1 MNNQYNVWCKWHPLK
16 TVILGDCYPIEFYQ
30 GIKNDKIKSALM
42 KITEDTLEDLSYY
55 EQILKQFGCNVL
67 RPSIDKNIR
76 IENFIEN
83 SVIKGGVPRAPL
95 QARDFQFVLGN
106 KIYIAGDDA
115 NGEFTSLLKNY
126 NQKDIDDYKSIEND
140 PDYIMSRDHYNF
152 VAGESWP
159 LYDDY
164 VNKNFKN
171 TSFEIVEEIKSFG
184 WKFITPPPS
193 NTLVGK
199 DLYID
204 DAYGGTSKSVINR
217 YRQSHPYLRINQL
230 NIGGH
235 SDGCFHTL
243 KNGAILSLRN
253 IQAYEKTFPNW
264 DVCYLP
270 NQSWDLVRPFLDFK
284 FKVGGKWWVP
294 GEEENDEF
302 TTFVETWLQ
311 DWVGYCEESVF
322 DVNVLMLDENH
333 VCVNN
338 YNETAFAFFKK
349 HKIEPIIVPWRHR
362 YFWDG
367 GLHCITLDL
376 YREGVMEDY
385 FPDRTT
391 EIVDLGF
398 D

>member
-30 GIKNDKIKSALM
+30 NVKNDKIKSALM
-42 KITEDTLEDLSYY
+42 KITEETLEDLANY
-55 EQILKQFGCNVL
+55 ERMLKQFGCDVL
-67 RPSIDKNIR
+67 RPTIDKNIK

-83 SVIKGGVPRAPL
+83 DALKGSVPRAPL

-106 KIYIAGDDA
+106 RLYIVGSDA
-115 NGEFTSLLKNY
+115 NGEFNSLLKKY
-126 NQKDIDDYKSIEND
+126 NQTDMDDYTSIEND
-140 PDYIMSRDHYNF
+140 LDFIFSEDHYAYI
-152 VAGESWP
+152 AGESWP
-159 LYDDY
+159 SYDEY
-164 VNKNFKN
+164 INKDFAN
-171 TSFEIVEEIKSFG
+171 TSFKILEEIKSFG
-184 WKFITPPPS
+184 WKNITPPPS
-193 NTLVGK
+193 NTLVGR

-204 DAYGGTSKSVINR
+204 SEEGGTSPGVIDH
-217 YRQSHPYLRINQL
+217 YLTQLPKLRINRL
-230 NIGGH
+230 SIGGH
-235 SDGCFHTL
+235 TDGCFHTL
-243 KNGAILSLRN
+243 KEGAILSLKN
-253 IQAYEKTFPNW
+253 IQTYEKTFPNW

-270 NQSWDLVRPFLDFK
+270 DQSWDLVRPFLNFK
-284 FKVGGKWWVP
+284 NKVGGKWWVP

-322 DVNVLMLDENH
+322 DVNVLMLDDKH

-338 YNETAFAFFKK
+338 YNEIAFDFFKK

-385 FPDRTT
+385 FPDRTQ
-391 EIVDLGF
+391 EIIDIGF